1 MLAQRLHDAR
11 SLLDGSG
18 LPSGGGLARLQRVL
32 TDRMAAFNQHLQH
45 ETAHLAPLAV
55 LGGAVVQYGHVAG
68 PLQQTVEVVGVDAY
82 LVFYRCQFV
91 GLAYA
96 VRNKRAVVDA
106 ARHVA
111 LIAGQQQHMVEVQVA
126 RLQHTHHLQPL
137 SRLAV
142 EGNAGLLH
150 QLACQPLH
158 RDAVYR
164 QVAAFDE
171 PMQTVDQGVG
181 PEQRFLE
188 QRVVEVV
195 LGILSNLPQ

>member
-1 MLAQRLHDAR
+1 
-11 SLLDGSG
+11 
-18 LPSGGGLARLQRVL
+18 
-32 TDRMAAFNQHLQH
+32 
-45 ETAHLAPLAV
+45 
-55 LGGAVVQYGHVAG
+55 
-68 PLQQTVEVVGVDAY
+68 
-82 LVFYRCQFV
+82 
-91 GLAYA
+91 
-96 VRNKRAVVDA
+96 
-106 ARHVA
+106 
-111 LIAGQQQHMVEVQVA
+111 MVEVQVA

-158 RDAVYR
+158 GDAVYR